1 MYIVSSVSRHSS
13 YDCPEQTELDLSLV
27 IKDVFLELPAHRS
40 QQRKEE
46 SVIPGSLVNV
56 ITYQWWDLR

>member
-1 MYIVSSVSRHSS
+1 MYIVSNVSRHSS
-13 YDCPEQTELDLSLV
+13 YYCSEQTELDFSVV
-27 IKDVFLELPAHRS
+27 IKDVSLELPAHRG